1 MSTITMKFDIDVD
14 DLTFEVCDGL
24 DREQAIKLIKDI
36 DIYQEDWEFTV
47 EVYDYFKKL
56 KDVYDQEVKEFED
69 RFEQSET
76 KD

>member
-14 DLTFEVCDGL
+14 DLTFEVCNGL
-24 DREQAIKLIKDI
+24 DSEQAFKLIKDI
-36 DIYQEDWEFTV
+36 DIYQEDWDFSLKIYE
-47 EVYDYFKKL
+47 YFKKI